1 MAKSKN
7 NRVLKYA
14 KWCIEENNKKV
25 GTFVKKQAKE
35 WVEIYDGK
43 NPIAYIDNK
52 MWIKLDKLLSIIIH
66 PDLQQPM
73 ITALSDYALFFI
85 YALLTTY
92 DKRDKKPY
100 YSTGLLEVGRKNYKT
115 FVSAVIFIIC
125 LLTKPRFSRLF
136 SVAPDFKLSS
146 ELQVAIK
153 KIIKSSPLL
162 VKHFKL
168 LRSEIRCL
176 LTETEYTPLAYSN
189 DKMDGKLAHVF
200 LADEVG
206 AMDNYPVEAMR
217 SSQISL
223 TTKLGIIIST
233 QYPSADNG
241 FTTEVDIAKKILDG
255 TLTLKK
261 PYFSLL
267 YEPDEEIAKKWAD
280 VDNDDVIYQA
290 NPVAVDNIDFFEN
303 LKEKKRLAILYDS
316 MKQNFLCKH
325 LNILY
330 KSLGVEAYVD
340 SMRVAGCARASND
353 EWWKGKD
360 VYLAMD
366 LSASDDNTAIAMVT
380 SIDGVIY
387 AKVWAFVPKE
397 AVDNKAKRENVN
409 YKKAIDDG
417 LAFAIG
423 GHIIDYKYIVD
434 FVLKISDKYGV
445 NVKGLGYDKWNA
457 YATVQQIES
466 RSIPLIPCIEIA
478 QHSSVLHPATKM
490 LKEAILSDTFR
501 FDDNF
506 LLCDNFS
513 NARCT
518 YDTNLNLYVNKKK
531 STGKV
536 DMVVALINAV
546 FLLYQEQIDV
556 GDFVVQ
562 Y

>member
-1 MAKSKN
+1 MAKLKTN
-7 NRVLKYA
+7 NRVVKYA
-14 KWCIEENNKKV
+14 RWCVDNDNNKV
-25 GTFVKKQAKE
+25 GHYVKLQAKQ
-35 WVEIYDGK
+35 WLDIYDG
-43 NPIAYIDNK
+43 NNSIAYVNMS
-52 MWIKLDKLLSIIIH
+52 MWKKLDGLLSIIIH

-73 ITALSDYALFFI
+73 ITALNDYALFFI
-85 YALLTTY
+85 YALLCTY

-115 FVSAVIFIIC
+115 FVSAVIFIVC

-153 KIIKSSPLL
+153 KIIKSSPILI
-162 VKHFKL
+162 KHFKI

-206 AMDNYPVEAMR
+206 AMDSYPVEAMR

-223 TTKLGIIIST
+223 SVKLGIIIST

-241 FTTEVDIAKKILDG
+241 FIVEVDIAKKILDG

-267 YEPDEEIAKKWAD
+267 YEPDEEIAKRWAD
-280 VDNDDVIYQA
+280 SDNDAVIYQA
-290 NPVAVDNIDFFEN
+290 NPVSVDNEDFFED

-316 MKQNFLCKH
+316 KKQNFLCKH
-325 LNILY
+325 LNIQY

-340 SMRVAGCARASND
+340 PLRVAGCARQDDIN
-353 EWWKGKD
+353 WWRGRE
-360 VYLAMD
+360 VYLAID
-366 LSASDDNTAIAMVT
+366 LSATDDNTALAMVT
-380 SIDGVIY
+380 SYGGVIY
-387 AKVWAFVPKE
+387 AKVWAFLPKD
-397 AVDNKAKRENVN
+397 AVDAKTQREKVN
-409 YKKAIDDG
+409 YKQAIDKG
-417 LAFAIG
+417 LAYAIG
-423 GHIIDYKYIVD
+423 GSIIDYNFIVD
-434 FVLKISDKYGV
+434 FVLSLGKKYGV
-445 NVKGLGYDKWNA
+445 KIKGLGYDRWNA
-457 YATVQQIES
+457 YATIQQIES
-466 RSIPLIPCIEIA
+466 KSNIICAEIG

-506 LLCDNFS
+506 LLSENFS

-531 STGKV
+531 SAGKV

-546 FLLYQEQIDV
+546 FLLYQEQIEGD
-556 GDFVVQ
+556 DFVVQ

>member
-1 MAKSKN
+1 MAKSKIN
-7 NRVLKYA
+7 NRALKYA
-14 KWCIEENNKKV
+14 VWCTDNDNKKIGCYV
-25 GTFVKKQAKE
+25 RKQAQD
-35 WVEIYDGK
+35 WVDIHDGN
-43 NPIAYIDNK
+43 NPTAYIDGK
-52 MWIKLDKLLSIIIH
+52 MWVKLDKLLSIIIH

-92 DKRDKKPY
+92 DKRDGQPY
-100 YSTGLLEVGRKNYKT
+100 YNTGLLEVGRKNYKT
-115 FVSAVIFIIC
+115 FISAVIFIIC

-153 KIIKSSPLL
+153 KNIKSSPLL

-206 AMDNYPVEAMR
+206 AMGSYPVEAMR

-223 TTKLGIIIST
+223 STKLGVIIST
-233 QYPSADNG
+233 QYPSIDNG

-255 TLTLKK
+255 ALTLKK

-267 YEPDEEIAKKWAD
+267 YEPDEDVAKAWAD
-280 VDNDDVIYQA
+280 ADNDDVIYQA
-290 NPVAVDNIDFFEN
+290 NPVAVDNTDFFED

-316 MKQNFLCKH
+316 KKQNFLCKH

-330 KSLGVEAYVD
+330 KSLGTEAYID
-340 SMRVAGCARASND
+340 PLRVAGCARPDNVN
-353 EWWKGKD
+353 WWRGKD

-366 LSASDDNTAIAMVT
+366 LSASDDNTAVAMVT
-380 SIDGVIY
+380 SIDGVLY
-387 AKVWAFVPKE
+387 AHVWAFLPKYAVE
-397 AVDNKAKRENVN
+397 AKTKRENVN
-409 YKKAIDDG
+409 YKKAIDEG
-417 LAFAIG
+417 LAYAIG
-423 GHIIDYKYIVD
+423 GCIIDYNYIVD
-434 FVLKISDKYGV
+434 FILNISDKYGV
-445 NVKGLGYDKWNA
+445 NVLGLGYDKWNA

-466 RSIPLIPCIEIA
+466 RTSIPCVEIA

-490 LKEAILSDTFR
+490 LKEAILSDTFKY
-501 FDDNF
+501 DDNF
-506 LLCDNFS
+506 LLRENFS

-546 FLLYQEQIDV
+546 FLIYQDQIDA